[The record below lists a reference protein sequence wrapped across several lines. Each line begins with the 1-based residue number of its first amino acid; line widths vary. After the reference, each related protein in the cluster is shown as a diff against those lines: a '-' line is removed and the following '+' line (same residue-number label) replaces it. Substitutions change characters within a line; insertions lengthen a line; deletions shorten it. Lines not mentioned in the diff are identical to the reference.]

1 MKKALLFI
9 SIIIIPALLSAQQ
22 DLGQINVSKWKLFS
36 VGNNK
41 QLKKIDDST
50 MYAYYRTSLDESGIM
65 IFDKSMKVTRDIP
78 LELTKNKKI
87 VFSAKAFAQVAS
99 FPYTFYRPDAR
110 AVVIVAAQKNDKKDY
125 SVVGITY
132 SIDGA
137 GLLDVQE
144 LAKASSDDFIIRYS
158 ENEAYMLV
166 AELTKKQKGKGY
178 TVIYNVFDKECQKV
192 YSAEG
197 DLLKGGDNYFRLL
210 NTGELIHY
218 SIKEEGR
225 KITYLFTKFDASGT
239 SVTAAF
245 APPKT
250 DIYNYDGFSITK
262 TDNGEFFASCMKYRT
277 KAEGLAILKI
287 DFENKTVKK
296 ITDKNFD
303 KPGLAKL
310 NAVKTKSI
318 AMVGKKLEPVKDF
331 SSYSIY
337 TCSADN
343 ENIYLVLEDF
353 YSKTVT
359 SKTGTRI
366 TYGSDGLIVACYS
379 HDGKEKWIAPIK
391 RRARHHDTD
400 INLFNGNG
408 RSIAISSYET
418 SEDFCFL
425 VKSQDKTYY
434 TKVNKK
440 TGKDIEPVLLLDDK
454 SGYTNSNCMGW
465 FDDDEVVVLSLKG
478 TFVLSKDNFWLKG
491 FRIGKIAI

>member
-1 MKKALLFI
+1 MRKALLFI
-9 SIIIIPALLSAQQ
+9 SIIIIPLLISAQQ

-50 MYAYYRTSLDESGIM
+50 MYAYYRTSLDGSGIM
-65 IFDKSMKVTRDIP
+65 IFDKSMNVTRDIP
-78 LELTKNKKI
+78 LELTKHKKI
-87 VFSAKAFAQVAS
+87 VFSAKAFAAIAS

-144 LAKASSDDFIIRYS
+144 LAKATSDDFIIRYS
-158 ENEAYMLV
+158 ENEEYMLV
-166 AELTKKQKGKGY
+166 AELVKKQKGKGHK
-178 TVIYNVFDKECQKV
+178 VLYNVFDKECQKI

-197 DLLKGGDNYFRLL
+197 DLLKDGDNYFRLL

-218 SIKEEGR
+218 SAKEEGR
-225 KITYLFTKFDASGT
+225 KITYLFTKFDVSGN

-250 DIYNYDGFSITK
+250 DIYNYDGFRITK
-262 TDNGEFFASCMKYRT
+262 TDEGDYFASCMKYRS
-277 KAEGLAILKI
+277 KAEGMAILKI

-310 NAVKTKSI
+310 NSVKTKSI
-318 AMVGKKLEPVKDF
+318 AMVGKKLEPVKDMNT
-331 SSYSIY
+331 YSIY

-343 ENIYLVLEDF
+343 ENIYVVLDDS
-353 YSKTVT
+353 YMKTVT

-366 TYGSDGLIVACYS
+366 TYGSDGLIVACFD
-379 HDGKEKWIAPIK
+379 HNGKEKWITPIK
-391 RRARHHDTD
+391 RRARHTDTD

-408 RSIAISSYET
+408 KSIALSSYET
-418 SEDFCFL
+418 PEDFCFI
-425 VKSQDKTYY
+425 VKSLDKTYY
-434 TKVNKK
+434 TRVNKN
-440 TGKDIEPVLLLDDK
+440 TGKDIDPVLLLEDK
-454 SGYTNSNCMGW
+454 KAFTNANCMGW

-491 FRIGKIAI
+491 FKIGKIEI